1 MHAWQTGVKTGTKYL
16 WHNFLIDL
24 SPHGRLHTCVVK
36 KQEREREEGDTDTHN
51 PLLLLLLHL
60 PSFRTNCPHTLPSK
74 LTVKYSLNSFYVDEL
89 SQTDKLPCCTTTT
102 DTTVHM
108 PAAASAQ
115 AQSCLAPVQ
124 PSPSP
129 ALPRLFR
136 ILVFLLL
143 CLTMKAC
150 LAMYNCCCCCCW
162 LLFPPP
168 LLLPSPHRLH
178 KAKQHHARPPLQQQ

>member
-1 MHAWQTGVKTGTKYL
+1 MHAWQTGVKTGAKYL

-60 PSFRTNCPHTLPSK
+60 PSFCTNCPHTLPSK

-115 AQSCLAPVQ
+115 A
-124 PSPSP
+124 
-129 ALPRLFR
+129 
-136 ILVFLLL
+136 
-143 CLTMKAC
+143 
-150 LAMYNCCCCCCW
+150 
-162 LLFPPP
+162 
-168 LLLPSPHRLH
+168 
-178 KAKQHHARPPLQQQ
+178 